1 MNGTAQWNEKYQSA
15 YQRGLDRIHA
25 LNGVCCAFHSVIDGV
40 IHLTPE
46 RIAPVLESDP
56 ALKAAALAGCRGE
69 TPLEIQS
76 PADFIQGMFYG
87 VKRGSALQRMI
98 RSKETYEWALKTFG
112 PGELRLGG
120 TSANMARS
128 LAPLEIPVTV
138 YANPLTVELAEL
150 FGGAESMRI
159 IAQDGD
165 GYTLKRP
172 IEAATERGV
181 FAIHWIFEYDPSFEL
196 TLDGETIKPHRSNR
210 YIPSWNPANN
220 QFKMSPVFAEGFKAR
235 LDQYSHLLF
244 SGFHILSETYPDGQT
259 CEDVV
264 RPLGEYLNE
273 IRAQKPELK
282 IHLEMASIASKR
294 VRQAVIDFVLPH
306 IDSLG
311 LNETELPLLLENLDQ
326 DALAE
331 TLRTA
336 PSVDE
341 FLNACKIAIV
351 RTGVGRVHFHN
362 LGYYLCLEKEPW
374 TSPQDSRDALLF
386 AAVLAAAR
394 AQNGL
399 FTKVED
405 SQAGFDAQV
414 AALGLEQL
422 QALADALNK
431 PDFVETGLCE
441 FEGLSLAAI
450 PTRLVDKPLFTVG
463 LGDTI
468 SAGAFLTE

>member
-1 MNGTAQWNEKYQSA
+1 MNRSAHWDEKYQSA
-15 YQRGLDRIHA
+15 YQRGLKRIAA
-25 LNGVCCAFHSVIDGV
+25 LEGVCCAFHSVIDGV
-40 IHLTPE
+40 IHLTPGL
-46 RIAPVLESDP
+46 IAPVLESDP

-69 TPLEIQS
+69 TPLEIES

-150 FGGAESMRI
+150 FGDADAMRV
-159 IAQDGD
+159 IAKEGD
-165 GYTLKRP
+165 GYALKRP
-172 IEAATERGV
+172 IEAAAERGV

-196 TLDGETIKPHRSNR
+196 TLDGDTIKPHRSNR

-220 QFKMSPVFAEGFKAR
+220 QFKMSPLFAEGFKAR

-264 RPLGEYLNE
+264 RPLGEYLSD
-273 IRAQKPELK
+273 IRLQKPELK

-306 IDSLG
+306 VDSLG
-311 LNETELPLLLENLDQ
+311 LNETELPLLLENIGQ
-326 DALAE
+326 EQLADE
-331 TLRTA
+331 LRTT
-336 PSVDE
+336 PSIDE
-341 FLNACKIAIV
+341 FLRACKFAIE
-351 RTGVGRVHFHN
+351 RTGVERVHFHN
-362 LGYYLCLEKEPW
+362 LGYYICLEKRPW

-399 FTKVED
+399 FTKIED
-405 SQAGFDAQV
+405 SQAGFEANV
-414 AALGLEQL
+414 APLGLEQI
-422 QALADALNK
+422 QELADAINEPQLA
-431 PDFVETGLCE
+431 ETGLCDY
-441 FEGLSLAAI
+441 EGLALAAI